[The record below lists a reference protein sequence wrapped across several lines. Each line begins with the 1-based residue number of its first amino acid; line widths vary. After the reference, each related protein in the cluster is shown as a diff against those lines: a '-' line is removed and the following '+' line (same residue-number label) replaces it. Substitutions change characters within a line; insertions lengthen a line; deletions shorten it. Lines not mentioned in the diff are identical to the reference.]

1 MHRSCSSL
9 LQMLLPMLLALSGS
23 TVKAA
28 TQDQEWAQERANA
41 VLSLMTFTVVPDITA
56 SNLDI
61 GSGTNQS
68 AALNMTQIG
77 GGATMSE
84 AVPIYLEG
92 AIGFSRYDPQF
103 VVSNGTE
110 SRTLPTKWNSLTASG
125 GIGWDIALHE
135 DPRGGHWV
143 LRPIT
148 NVSLGTMASDL
159 RIGNW
164 LLERTKGYSL
174 DFLDGG
180 QLNMYGLGG
189 SLMLDYELFS
199 KTQAKCATPTSTCR
213 ALAAPRP
220 ASVVTPRRRTSVSIC
235 VAGPRCSTGPCSTD
249 RCAMYWR
256 GPIPHIWGSSGG
268 CLALTPSTLS
278 APVWSW
284 TAANTTS

>member
-1 MHRSCSSL
+1 MGTGARQCGALADDLHRG
-9 LQMLLPMLLALSGS
+9 A
-23 TVKAA
+23 
-28 TQDQEWAQERANA
+28 
-41 VLSLMTFTVVPDITA
+41 DITA

-92 AIGFSRYDPQF
+92 AIGFSRYNPQF

-143 LRPIT
+143 LRPIA

-199 KTQAKCATPTSTCR
+199 KAQDIDIEVRYSYQHLQSFGGTST
-213 ALAAPRP
+213 
-220 ASVVTPRRRTSVSIC
+220 SVRGHAEAENLGLIC
-235 VAGPRCSTGPCSTD
+235 AAGPRCLTGPCSTD

-284 TAANTTS
+284 IAASTTS